1 LDLSDNDLQDSGVEL
16 LSSGLQSSH
25 CTLQTL
31 RLSFCGVTERG
42 CEHLASALISNPS
55 HLRELDLSYNYPGD
69 AGVQLLS
76 QRKDDPTCTLT
87 TINVENSAE
96 CWMKSAL
103 RKYAREVMFDK
114 DTMHRQLYLT
124 DGERKVCC
132 RFTEHDY
139 PLHPH
144 RFAGIEQVLA
154 NEGFRQRCYW
164 EAEWAGFRVYL
175 GMTHRGVE
183 RNGDHGR
190 LGHNNKSWA
199 LRCYYANDDYENSYT
214 AFHDDQGTA
223 ITSPGCALCRV
234 GVFLDW
240 DAGTLSFYA
249 VSGDT
254 LVHLHTFRHNFQEDE
269 EDLVPGVLFVSDVH
283 TEDSVLLCKVE

>member
-1 LDLSDNDLQDSGVEL
+1 MF
-16 LSSGLQSSH
+16 
-25 CTLQTL
+25 CTQ
-31 RLSFCGVTERG
+31 
-42 CEHLASALISNPS
+42 
-55 HLRELDLSYNYPGD
+55 
-69 AGVQLLS
+69 
-76 QRKDDPTCTLT
+76 
-87 TINVENSAE
+87 
-96 CWMKSAL
+96 
-103 RKYAREVMFDK
+103 
-114 DTMHRQLYLT
+114 
-124 DGERKVCC
+124 
-132 RFTEHDY
+132 
-139 PLHPH
+139 
-144 RFAGIEQVLA
+144 QVLA
-154 NEGFRQRCYW
+154 NEGFRQNCYW
-164 EAEWAGFRVYL
+164 EAEWEGFRVYL

-223 ITSPGCALCRV
+223 IASPGCALCRV

-254 LVHLHTFRHNFQEDE
+254 LVHLHTFRHNFKEDE
-269 EDLVPGVLFVSDVH
+269 EDLVPGVLFVSDFH